1 MQTREPCR
9 GVLVV
14 EDDRD
19 IRESL
24 KLVLEME
31 GFHVSAATNGR
42 EALDMLE
49 RLDRP
54 CVILLDLM
62 MPVMNGWEFLQHMQS
77 DTVIATIPVV
87 VVSAI
92 AERARA
98 RPIAAY
104 VKKPVDINVLIQL
117 VERYCPREHRAA

>member
-1 MQTREPCR
+1 MQTRQDCR

-31 GFHVSAATNGR
+31 GFHVAAATNGR
-42 EALDMLE
+42 EALEMLE

-62 MPVMNGWEFLQHMQS
+62 MPVMNGWEFLHQMQT

-92 AERARA
+92 AEKAQA
-98 RPIAAY
+98 KPIAAY
-104 VKKPVDINVLIQL
+104 VKKPVDLNVLIQL
-117 VERYCPREHRAA
+117 VERYCPREHKVA